1 MPNFG
6 WFGGSPWL
14 YAAKVPWQNS
24 NGTRKRNCEIATSLA
39 SWWEA
44 PNAMARLW
52 KQGKPGPQQHL
63 VSDVSAIIFQ
73 YISISMNHY
82 EPLSMCHQRK
92 AGQRWS
98 HAWTAWF
105 PSLPRM
111 PAMLSKYFKM
121 PVILVD
127 YDDYDGA
134 KLPSTSINW
143 HDRHIL
149 SPMPTCAPC
158 IMGTSLAPSPMAKV
172 MPLLRRN
179 GNKQYH
185 ENCILLADNMYDM
198 CFRSRHKQGTST
210 DPVWLVVMFYQYG
223 KCTYNASHPPWKL
236 GAFSTQKGSWANYW
250 QHQEFQMKL
259 YTLAGSSNWTL
270 ELLEADLKVA
280 KSALIGYTLCLPKSL
295 WPVTPR
301 WFRSPNFGSRWWH

>member
-1 MPNFG
+1 MCNFG

-44 PNAMARLW
+44 PNAKTTVETRKTW
-52 KQGKPGPQQHL
+52 T
-63 VSDVSAIIFQ
+63 SAAS
-73 YISISMNHY
+73 SISMYQLLFFDISQCMNHY
-82 EPLSMCHQRK
+82 EPLSMCQQRK
-92 AGQRWS
+92 SGQWWS

-111 PAMLSKYFKM
+111 PAMLSKWSKM
-121 PVILVD
+121 PVILV
-127 YDDYDGA
+127 DYDGA

-185 ENCILLADNMYDM
+185 ENCILLADSMYDM
-198 CFRSRHKQGTST
+198 CFRSRHKQGTSR
-210 DPVWLVVMFYQYG
+210 DPVWLVVMF
-223 KCTYNASHPPWKL
+223 
-236 GAFSTQKGSWANYW
+236 
-250 QHQEFQMKL
+250 
-259 YTLAGSSNWTL
+259 
-270 ELLEADLKVA
+270 
-280 KSALIGYTLCLPKSL
+280 
-295 WPVTPR
+295 
-301 WFRSPNFGSRWWH
+301 